1 MPQNSSSK
9 LYKFE
14 NRFDAAVKLLD
25 ILPLH
30 RMKEEDWLIVAISK
44 GAIPIANFISK
55 KLFLELE
62 IIFMESIYA
71 LNNQECIVAMVS
83 ETEDIVSHKKLVDC
97 FNISLDYIYG
107 EAHRKHEEKIIKNLY
122 IYKNGNVI
130 DNIKGK
136 NILMIDEGCESGL
149 TALTALKSIINQNAK
164 SVSFAV
170 PVIPKDVQKSL
181 LSVIDEIFYL
191 YSIEDFIDVE
201 YYYKDLYEVESDTIK
216 EILSNNEKFL
226 N

>member
-62 IIFMESIYA
+62 IIF
-71 LNNQECIVAMVS
+71 
-83 ETEDIVSHKKLVDC
+83 
-97 FNISLDYIYG
+97 
-107 EAHRKHEEKIIKNLY
+107 
-122 IYKNGNVI
+122 
-130 DNIKGK
+130 
-136 NILMIDEGCESGL
+136 
-149 TALTALKSIINQNAK
+149 
-164 SVSFAV
+164 
-170 PVIPKDVQKSL
+170 
-181 LSVIDEIFYL
+181 
-191 YSIEDFIDVE
+191 
-201 YYYKDLYEVESDTIK
+201 SDP
-216 EILSNNEKFL
+216 
-226 N
+226 